1 MPERHVLKIR
11 RTFDATAEEVFEALR
26 DPELLR
32 EWAAPDEHRTEAVE
46 MDFREGGSYRRRM
59 RFPDGSVHL
68 LRGEYLE
75 IEPPRR
81 LVYTYRWETIQEAPD
96 TVVEIDLRE
105 RDGQTELRLVHS
117 GFEAGETADD
127 HRGGWESCLDRLA
140 KLLEG

>member
-1 MPERHVLKIR
+1 MPERHVLEIR
-11 RTFDATAEEVFEALR
+11 RTFDATAEEIFEALR

-46 MDFREGGSYRRRM
+46 TDFREGGSYRRRM

-81 LVYTYRWETIQEAPD
+81 LVYTYRWETIPDAPD

-105 RDGQTELRLVHS
+105 RDGGTELRLVHS

-140 KLLEG
+140 KLLED